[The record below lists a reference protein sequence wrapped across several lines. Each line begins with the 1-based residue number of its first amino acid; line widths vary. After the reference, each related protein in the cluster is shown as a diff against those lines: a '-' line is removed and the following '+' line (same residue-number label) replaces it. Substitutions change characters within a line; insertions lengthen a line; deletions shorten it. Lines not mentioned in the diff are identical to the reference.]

1 MHSPIISISNLNLS
15 FNDKT
20 ILNDLS
26 FDILKGESLVILGGS
41 GSGKSVLTKI
51 IIGLLAPD
59 SGSIKID
66 SKKKNRFGVLFQ
78 NSALFDYATV
88 WENISFNYK
97 KRFNI
102 SKKEAKLL
110 AIEKLSD
117 VGLEE
122 NIADMFPIE
131 LSGGMKKRVALA
143 RAIAHNPEI
152 IILDEPTSGLDPIMS
167 DIVNEIII
175 KLSNDLNPTIITIT
189 HDIHSAFKIADKI
202 AVLYEGDIIFHGNVQ
217 EIHSTNNEYIQKF
230 IRYMRTYGTSKSK

>member
-1 MHSPIISISNLNLS
+1 MRNPIISILNLS
-15 FNDKT
+15 LSFDDRTVLKD
-20 ILNDLS
+20 LN

-41 GSGKSVLTKI
+41 GSGKSVLTKT

-59 SGSIKID
+59 SGSVKIN
-66 SKKKNRFGVLFQ
+66 SKSKNKFGVLFQ
-78 NSALFDYATV
+78 NSALFDYVTV

-102 SKKEAKLL
+102 SKKEAKQL
-110 AIEKLSD
+110 AIEKLND
-117 VGLEE
+117 VELEE
-122 NIADMFPIE
+122 SIADMFPIE

-143 RAIAHNPEI
+143 MAIAHNPEI

-175 KLSNDLNPTIITIT
+175 KLSRDLNPTIITIT

-202 AVLYEGDIIFHGNVQ
+202 AVLYEGEIISHGTVQ
-217 EIHSTNNEYIQKF
+217 EIQNTNNEYIKKF
-230 IRYMRTYGTSKSK
+230 IHYI

>member
-1 MHSPIISISNLNLS
+1 MRNPIISILNLS
-15 FNDKT
+15 LSFDDRTVLKD
-20 ILNDLS
+20 LN

-41 GSGKSVLTKI
+41 GSGKSVLTKT

-59 SGSIKID
+59 SGSVKIN
-66 SKKKNRFGVLFQ
+66 SKSKNKFGVLFQ
-78 NSALFDYATV
+78 NSALFDYVTV

-102 SKKEAKLL
+102 SKKEAKQL
-110 AIEKLSD
+110 AIEKLND

-122 NIADMFPIE
+122 SIADMFPIE

-175 KLSNDLNPTIITIT
+175 KLSRDLNPTITTIT

-202 AVLYEGDIIFHGNVQ
+202 AVLYEGEIISHGTVQ
-217 EIHSTNNEYIQKF
+217 EIQNTNNEYIKKF
-230 IRYMRTYGTSKSK
+230 IHYI

>member
-1 MHSPIISISNLNLS
+1 MRNPIISISNLS
-15 FNDKT
+15 
-20 ILNDLS
+20 LS
-26 FDILKGESLVILGGS
+26 FDDRTVLKDLNLDISKGESLVILGGS
-41 GSGKSVLTKI
+41 GSGKSVLTKT

-59 SGSIKID
+59 SGSVKIN
-66 SKKKNRFGVLFQ
+66 SKSKNKFGVLFQ
-78 NSALFDYATV
+78 NSALFDYVTV

-102 SKKEAKLL
+102 SKKEAKQL
-110 AIEKLSD
+110 AIEKLND

-175 KLSNDLNPTIITIT
+175 KLSKDFNPTIITIT

-202 AVLYEGDIIFHGNVQ
+202 AVLYEGEIISHGTVQ
-217 EIHSTNNEYIQKF
+217 EIQNTNNEYIKKF
-230 IRYMRTYGTSKSK
+230 IHYI

>member
-1 MHSPIISISNLNLS
+1 MRNPIISILNLS
-15 FNDKT
+15 LSFDDRTVLKD
-20 ILNDLS
+20 LN

-41 GSGKSVLTKI
+41 GSGKSVLTKT

-59 SGSIKID
+59 SGSVKIN
-66 SKKKNRFGVLFQ
+66 SKSKNKFGVLFQ
-78 NSALFDYATV
+78 NSALFDYVTV

-102 SKKEAKLL
+102 SKKEAKQL
-110 AIEKLSD
+110 AIEKLND

-122 NIADMFPIE
+122 SIADMFPIE
-131 LSGGMKKRVALA
+131 LSGGMKKRGALA

-175 KLSNDLNPTIITIT
+175 KLSRDLNPTIITIT

-202 AVLYEGDIIFHGNVQ
+202 AVLYEGEIISHGTVQ
-217 EIHSTNNEYIQKF
+217 EIQNTNNEYIKKF
-230 IRYMRTYGTSKSK
+230 IHYI

>member
-1 MHSPIISISNLNLS
+1 MRNPIISILNLS
-15 FNDKT
+15 LSFDDRTVLK
-20 ILNDLS
+20 DLS

-41 GSGKSVLTKI
+41 GSGKSVLTKT
-51 IIGLLAPD
+51 IIGLLVPD
-59 SGSIKID
+59 SGSVKIN
-66 SKKKNRFGVLFQ
+66 SKSKNKFGVLFQ
-78 NSALFDYATV
+78 NSALFDYVTV

-102 SKKEAKLL
+102 SKKEAKQL
-110 AIEKLSD
+110 AIEKLND

-122 NIADMFPIE
+122 SIADMFPIE

-167 DIVNEIII
+167 DIVNEIIV
-175 KLSNDLNPTIITIT
+175 KLSRDLNPTIITIT

-202 AVLYEGDIIFHGNVQ
+202 AVLYEGEIISHGTVQ
-217 EIHSTNNEYIQKF
+217 EIQNTNNEYIKKF
-230 IRYMRTYGTSKSK
+230 IRYIR

>member
-1 MHSPIISISNLNLS
+1 MHSPIISVSDLSLS
-15 FNDKT
+15 FDDKP
-20 ILNDLS
+20 ILNDIS
-26 FDILKGESLVILGGS
+26 FDISKGESLVILGGS

-59 SGSIKID
+59 SGSIRIN
-66 SKKKNRFGVLFQ
+66 SKSKNKFGVLFQ
-78 NSALFDYATV
+78 NSALFDYVTV

-102 SKKEAKLL
+102 SKKEARLL
-110 AIEKLSD
+110 AIKKLND

-175 KLSNDLNPTIITIT
+175 KLSKDLSPTIITIT

-202 AVLYEGDIIFHGNVQ
+202 AVLYEGNIISHGTVQ
-217 EIHSTNNEYIQKF
+217 EIQNTKNEYVRKF
-230 IRYMRTYGTSKSK
+230 IHYM

>member
-1 MHSPIISISNLNLS
+1 MRNPIISILNLS
-15 FNDKT
+15 LSFDDRTVLKD
-20 ILNDLS
+20 LN

-41 GSGKSVLTKI
+41 GSGKSVLTKT

-59 SGSIKID
+59 SGSVKIN
-66 SKKKNRFGVLFQ
+66 SKSKNKFGVLFQ
-78 NSALFDYATV
+78 NSALFDYVTV

-102 SKKEAKLL
+102 SKKEAKQL
-110 AIEKLSD
+110 AIEKLND

-122 NIADMFPIE
+122 SIADMFPIE

-143 RAIAHNPEI
+143 KAIAHNPEI

-175 KLSNDLNPTIITIT
+175 KLSRDLNPTIITIT

-202 AVLYEGDIIFHGNVQ
+202 AVLYEGEIISHGTVQ
-217 EIHSTNNEYIQKF
+217 EIQNTNNEYIKKF
-230 IRYMRTYGTSKSK
+230 IHYI

>member
-20 ILNDLS
+20 ILNDLN

-41 GSGKSVLTKI
+41 GSGKSVLTKT

-59 SGSIKID
+59 SGSIKIH
-66 SKKKNRFGVLFQ
+66 SKNKNKFGVLFQ
-78 NSALFDYATV
+78 NSALFDYVTV

-102 SKKEAKLL
+102 NKKEAKQL
-110 AIEKLSD
+110 AIEKLND

-122 NIADMFPIE
+122 NVADMFPIE

-175 KLSNDLNPTIITIT
+175 KLSKDLHPTIITIT

-202 AVLYEGDIIFHGNVQ
+202 AVLYEGEIIFHGTVQ
-217 EIHSTNNEYIQKF
+217 EIQNTKNEYIRKF
-230 IRYMRTYGTSKSK
+230 IRYIRIK

>member
-1 MHSPIISISNLNLS
+1 MRNPIISILNLS
-15 FNDKT
+15 LSFDDRTVLK
-20 ILNDLS
+20 DLS

-41 GSGKSVLTKI
+41 GSGKSVLTKT

-59 SGSIKID
+59 SGSVKIN
-66 SKKKNRFGVLFQ
+66 SKSKNKFGVLFQ
-78 NSALFDYATV
+78 NSALFDYVTV

-102 SKKEAKLL
+102 SKKEAKQL
-110 AIEKLSD
+110 AIEKLND

-175 KLSNDLNPTIITIT
+175 KLSRDLNPTIITIT

-202 AVLYEGDIIFHGNVQ
+202 AVLYEGEIISHETVQ
-217 EIHSTNNEYIQKF
+217 EIQNTNNEYIKKF
-230 IRYMRTYGTSKSK
+230 IRYI

>member
-1 MHSPIISISNLNLS
+1 MHDPIISISNLSLF

-20 ILNDLS
+20 ILNNLNL
-26 FDILKGESLVILGGS
+26 DIPKGESLVILGGS
-41 GSGKSVLTKI
+41 GSGKSVLAKT
-51 IIGLLAPD
+51 IIGLLSPD
-59 SGSIKID
+59 LGSIKIN
-66 SKKKNRFGVLFQ
+66 SKNKFGVLFQ
-78 NSALFDYATV
+78 NSALFDYVTV

-102 SKKEAKLL
+102 SKSEARQL
-110 AIEKLSD
+110 AIEKLRD

-175 KLSNDLNPTIITIT
+175 KLSKGLHPTIITIT
-189 HDIHSAFKIADKI
+189 HDIYSAFRIADKI
-202 AVLYEGDIIFHGNVQ
+202 AVLYEGNIIFHGTVE
-217 EIHSTNNEYIQKF
+217 EIQNTDNQYIKQF
-230 IRYMRTYGTSKSK
+230 IHYICVK

>member
-1 MHSPIISISNLNLS
+1 MRNPIISILNLS
-15 FNDKT
+15 
-20 ILNDLS
+20 LS
-26 FDILKGESLVILGGS
+26 FDDRTVLKDLNFDISKGESLVILGGS
-41 GSGKSVLTKI
+41 GSGKSVLIKT

-59 SGSIKID
+59 SGSVKIN
-66 SKKKNRFGVLFQ
+66 SKSKNKFGVLFQ
-78 NSALFDYATV
+78 NSALFDYVTV

-102 SKKEAKLL
+102 SKKEAKQL
-110 AIEKLSD
+110 AIEKLND

-175 KLSNDLNPTIITIT
+175 KLSKDFNPTIITIT
-189 HDIHSAFKIADKI
+189 HDIHSTFKIADKI
-202 AVLYEGDIIFHGNVQ
+202 AVLYEGEIISHGTVQ
-217 EIHSTNNEYIQKF
+217 EIQNTNNEYIKKF
-230 IRYMRTYGTSKSK
+230 IRYI

>member
-1 MHSPIISISNLNLS
+1 MRNSIISISNLSLS
-15 FNDKT
+15 FDDRTVLKD
-20 ILNDLS
+20 LN

-41 GSGKSVLTKI
+41 GSGKSVLTKT

-59 SGSIKID
+59 SGSVKIN
-66 SKKKNRFGVLFQ
+66 SKSKNKFGVLFQ
-78 NSALFDYATV
+78 NSALFDYVTV

-102 SKKEAKLL
+102 SKKEAKQL
-110 AIEKLSD
+110 AIEKLND

-167 DIVNEIII
+167 DIANEIII
-175 KLSNDLNPTIITIT
+175 KLSGDLNPTIITIT

-202 AVLYEGDIIFHGNVQ
+202 AVLYEGEIIFHGTVQ
-217 EIHSTNNEYIQKF
+217 EIQNTNNEYIKKF
-230 IRYMRTYGTSKSK
+230 IRYI

>member
-1 MHSPIISISNLNLS
+1 MRNPIISILSLSLS
-15 FNDKT
+15 FDDRTVLK
-20 ILNDLS
+20 DLS

-41 GSGKSVLTKI
+41 GSGKSVLTKT

-59 SGSIKID
+59 SGSVKIN
-66 SKKKNRFGVLFQ
+66 SKSKNKFGVLFQ
-78 NSALFDYATV
+78 NSALFDYVTV

-102 SKKEAKLL
+102 SKKEAKQL
-110 AIEKLSD
+110 AIEKLND

-122 NIADMFPIE
+122 SIADMFPIE

-152 IILDEPTSGLDPIMS
+152 IVLDEPTSGLDPIMS

-175 KLSNDLNPTIITIT
+175 KLSKDLNTTIITIT

-202 AVLYEGDIIFHGNVQ
+202 AVLHEGEIISHGTVQ
-217 EIHSTNNEYIQKF
+217 EIQNTNNEYIKKF
-230 IRYMRTYGTSKSK
+230 IRYIR

>member
-1 MHSPIISISNLNLS
+1 MRNPIISILNLS
-15 FNDKT
+15 LSFDDRTVLK
-20 ILNDLS
+20 DLS

-41 GSGKSVLTKI
+41 GSGKSVLTKT

-59 SGSIKID
+59 SGSVKIN
-66 SKKKNRFGVLFQ
+66 SKSKNKFGVLFQ
-78 NSALFDYATV
+78 NSALFDYVTV

-102 SKKEAKLL
+102 SKKEAKQL
-110 AIEKLSD
+110 AIEKLND

-122 NIADMFPIE
+122 SIADMFPIE

-152 IILDEPTSGLDPIMS
+152 IVLDEPTSGLDPIMS

-175 KLSNDLNPTIITIT
+175 KLSKDLNTTIITIT

-202 AVLYEGDIIFHGNVQ
+202 ALLHEGEIICHGNVQ
-217 EIHSTNNEYIQKF
+217 EMQNTNNEYIKKF
-230 IRYMRTYGTSKSK
+230 IRYI

>member
-1 MHSPIISISNLNLS
+1 MRNPVISILNLS
-15 FNDKT
+15 LSFDDRTVLKD
-20 ILNDLS
+20 LN

-41 GSGKSVLTKI
+41 GSGKSVLTKT

-59 SGSIKID
+59 SGSVKIN
-66 SKKKNRFGVLFQ
+66 SKSKNKFGVLFQ
-78 NSALFDYATV
+78 NSALFDYVTV

-102 SKKEAKLL
+102 SKKEAKQL
-110 AIEKLSD
+110 AIEKLND

-122 NIADMFPIE
+122 SIADMFPIG

-175 KLSNDLNPTIITIT
+175 KLSKDLNTTIITIT

-202 AVLYEGDIIFHGNVQ
+202 AVLYEGEIISHGTVQ
-217 EIHSTNNEYIQKF
+217 EIQNTNNEYIKKF
-230 IRYMRTYGTSKSK
+230 IRYIR

>member
-1 MHSPIISISNLNLS
+1 MRNPIISILNLS
-15 FNDKT
+15 LSFDDRTVLK
-20 ILNDLS
+20 DLS

-41 GSGKSVLTKI
+41 GSGKSVLTKT

-59 SGSIKID
+59 SGSVKIN
-66 SKKKNRFGVLFQ
+66 SKSKNKFGVLFQ
-78 NSALFDYATV
+78 NSALFDYVTV

-102 SKKEAKLL
+102 SKKEAKQL
-110 AIEKLSD
+110 AIEKLND

-122 NIADMFPIE
+122 SIADMFPIE

-152 IILDEPTSGLDPIMS
+152 IVLDEPTLGLDPIMS

-175 KLSNDLNPTIITIT
+175 KLSKDLNTTIITIT

-202 AVLYEGDIIFHGNVQ
+202 AVLHEGEIISHGTVQ
-217 EIHSTNNEYIQKF
+217 EIQNTNNEYIKKF
-230 IRYMRTYGTSKSK
+230 IRYIR

>member
-1 MHSPIISISNLNLS
+1 MRNPIISILNLS
-15 FNDKT
+15 LSFDDRTVLK
-20 ILNDLS
+20 DLS

-41 GSGKSVLTKI
+41 GSGKSVLTKT

-59 SGSIKID
+59 SGSVKIN
-66 SKKKNRFGVLFQ
+66 SKSKNKFGVLFQ
-78 NSALFDYATV
+78 NSALFDYVTV

-102 SKKEAKLL
+102 SKKEAKQL
-110 AIEKLSD
+110 AIEKLND

-122 NIADMFPIE
+122 SIADMFPIE

-167 DIVNEIII
+167 DIVNEIIV
-175 KLSNDLNPTIITIT
+175 KLSRDLNPTIITIT

-202 AVLYEGDIIFHGNVQ
+202 AVLYEGEIISHGTVQ
-217 EIHSTNNEYIQKF
+217 EIQNTNNEYIKKF
-230 IRYMRTYGTSKSK
+230 IRYIR

>member
-1 MHSPIISISNLNLS
+1 MRNPIISILNLS
-15 FNDKT
+15 LSFDDRTVLK
-20 ILNDLS
+20 DLS

-41 GSGKSVLTKI
+41 GSGKSVLTKT

-59 SGSIKID
+59 SGSVKIN
-66 SKKKNRFGVLFQ
+66 SKSKNKFGVLFQ
-78 NSALFDYATV
+78 NSALFDYVTV

-102 SKKEAKLL
+102 SKKEAKQL
-110 AIEKLSD
+110 AIEKLND

-122 NIADMFPIE
+122 SIADMFPIE

-152 IILDEPTSGLDPIMS
+152 IVLDEPTSGLDPIMS

-175 KLSNDLNPTIITIT
+175 KLSKDLNTTIITIT

-202 AVLYEGDIIFHGNVQ
+202 AVLHEGEIISHGTVQ
-217 EIHSTNNEYIQKF
+217 EIQNTNNEYIKKF
-230 IRYMRTYGTSKSK
+230 IRYIR

>member
-1 MHSPIISISNLNLS
+1 MRNPIISILNLS
-15 FNDKT
+15 LSFDDRTVLK
-20 ILNDLS
+20 DLS

-41 GSGKSVLTKI
+41 GSGKSVLTKT

-59 SGSIKID
+59 SGSVKIN
-66 SKKKNRFGVLFQ
+66 SKSKNKFGVLFQ
-78 NSALFDYATV
+78 NSTLFDYVTV

-97 KRFNI
+97 KRLNV
-102 SKKEAKLL
+102 SKKEAKQL
-110 AIEKLSD
+110 AIEKLND

-131 LSGGMKKRVALA
+131 LSGVMKKRVALA

-167 DIVNEIII
+167 DIVNEIIV
-175 KLSNDLNPTIITIT
+175 KLSRDLNPTIITIT

-202 AVLYEGDIIFHGNVQ
+202 AVLYEGEIISHGTVQ
-217 EIHSTNNEYIQKF
+217 EIQNTNNEYIKKF
-230 IRYMRTYGTSKSK
+230 IRYIR

>member
-1 MHSPIISISNLNLS
+1 MRSPIISISNLSLS
-15 FNDKT
+15 FNDRT
-20 ILNDLS
+20 ILKDLN

-41 GSGKSVLTKI
+41 GSGKSVLTKT
-51 IIGLLAPD
+51 IIGLLSPD
-59 SGSIKID
+59 SGSVKIN
-66 SKKKNRFGVLFQ
+66 SKSKNKFGVLFQ
-78 NSALFDYATV
+78 NSALFDYVTV

-102 SKKEAKLL
+102 NKKEAKQL
-110 AIEKLSD
+110 AIEKLND

-175 KLSNDLNPTIITIT
+175 KLSKDLNPTIITIT

-202 AVLYEGDIIFHGNVQ
+202 AVLYEGSIISHGTVQ
-217 EIHSTNNEYIQKF
+217 EIKNTKNEYIKKF
-230 IRYMRTYGTSKSK
+230 IRCIHTK

>member
-1 MHSPIISISNLNLS
+1 MRNPIISILNLS
-15 FNDKT
+15 LSFDDRTVLKD
-20 ILNDLS
+20 LN

-41 GSGKSVLTKI
+41 GSGKSVLTKT

-59 SGSIKID
+59 SGSVKIN
-66 SKKKNRFGVLFQ
+66 SKSKNKFGVLFQ
-78 NSALFDYATV
+78 NSALFDYVTV

-102 SKKEAKLL
+102 SKKEAKQL
-110 AIEKLSD
+110 AIEKLND

-122 NIADMFPIE
+122 SIADMFPIE

-167 DIVNEIII
+167 DIVNEIIV
-175 KLSNDLNPTIITIT
+175 KLSRDLNPTIITIT

-202 AVLYEGDIIFHGNVQ
+202 AVLYEGEIISHGTVQ
-217 EIHSTNNEYIQKF
+217 EIQNTNNEYIKKF
-230 IRYMRTYGTSKSK
+230 IHYI

>member
-1 MHSPIISISNLNLS
+1 MRNPIISILNLS
-15 FNDKT
+15 LSFDDRTVLKD
-20 ILNDLS
+20 LN

-41 GSGKSVLTKI
+41 GSGKSVLTKT

-59 SGSIKID
+59 SGSVKINNK
-66 SKKKNRFGVLFQ
+66 SKNKFGVLFQ
-78 NSALFDYATV
+78 NSALFDYVTV

-102 SKKEAKLL
+102 SKKEAKQL
-110 AIEKLSD
+110 AIEKLND

-122 NIADMFPIE
+122 SIADMFPIE

-175 KLSNDLNPTIITIT
+175 KLSRDLNPTIITIT
-189 HDIHSAFKIADKI
+189 HDIRSAFKIADKI
-202 AVLYEGDIIFHGNVQ
+202 AVLYEGEIISHGTVQ
-217 EIHSTNNEYIQKF
+217 EIQNTNNEYIKKF
-230 IRYMRTYGTSKSK
+230 IHYI

>member
-1 MHSPIISISNLNLS
+1 MRNPIISILNLS
-15 FNDKT
+15 LSFDDRTVLKD
-20 ILNDLS
+20 LN

-59 SGSIKID
+59 SGSVKIN
-66 SKKKNRFGVLFQ
+66 SKSKNKFGILFQ
-78 NSALFDYATV
+78 NSALFDYVTV

-102 SKKEAKLL
+102 SKKEAKQL
-110 AIEKLSD
+110 AIEKLND

-122 NIADMFPIE
+122 SIADMFPIE

-167 DIVNEIII
+167 DIVNEIIV
-175 KLSNDLNPTIITIT
+175 KLSRDLNPTIITIT

-202 AVLYEGDIIFHGNVQ
+202 AVLYEGEIISHGTVQ
-217 EIHSTNNEYIQKF
+217 EIQNTNNEYIKKF
-230 IRYMRTYGTSKSK
+230 IRYIR

>member
-1 MHSPIISISNLNLS
+1 MRNPIISILNLS
-15 FNDKT
+15 
-20 ILNDLS
+20 LS
-26 FDILKGESLVILGGS
+26 FDDRTVLKDLNFDISKGESLVILGGS
-41 GSGKSVLTKI
+41 GSGKSVLTKT

-59 SGSIKID
+59 SGSVKIN
-66 SKKKNRFGVLFQ
+66 SKSKNKFGVLFQ
-78 NSALFDYATV
+78 NSALFDYVTV

-102 SKKEAKLL
+102 SKKEAKQL
-110 AIEKLSD
+110 AIEKLND

-131 LSGGMKKRVALA
+131 LSGGMKKVVALA

-175 KLSNDLNPTIITIT
+175 KLSKDFNPTIITIT
-189 HDIHSAFKIADKI
+189 HDIRSAFKIADKI
-202 AVLYEGDIIFHGNVQ
+202 AVLYEGEIISHGTVQ
-217 EIHSTNNEYIQKF
+217 EIQNTNNEYIKKF
-230 IRYMRTYGTSKSK
+230 IHYR

>member
-1 MHSPIISISNLNLS
+1 MRNPVISILNLS
-15 FNDKT
+15 LSFDDRTVLKD
-20 ILNDLS
+20 LN

-41 GSGKSVLTKI
+41 GSGKSVLTKT

-59 SGSIKID
+59 SGSVKIN
-66 SKKKNRFGVLFQ
+66 SKSKNKFGVLFQ
-78 NSALFDYATV
+78 NSALFDYVTV

-102 SKKEAKLL
+102 SKKEAKQL
-110 AIEKLSD
+110 AIEKLND

-122 NIADMFPIE
+122 SIADMFPIE

-175 KLSNDLNPTIITIT
+175 KLSKDLNTTIITIT

-202 AVLYEGDIIFHGNVQ
+202 AVLYEGEIISHGTVQ
-217 EIHSTNNEYIQKF
+217 EIQNTNNEYIKKF
-230 IRYMRTYGTSKSK
+230 IRYIR